1 MTAKQYMNRVRRVD
15 KEITALDNLLHKTRD
30 TLENTTQK
38 YDSDGSQST
47 KDPHKFDRLMELESL
62 IDHKISEQ
70 LSLKAEI
77 LETISKVRDRT
88 QRIVLTEYYLNMKTW
103 EQVAVDISYS
113 YQHTHRIHGHALQ
126 EVNRIINSN
135 KEIM

>member
-15 KEITALDNLLHKTRD
+15 KEITALENLLQKTRD

-62 IDHKISEQ
+62 IDQKISEQ
-70 LSLKAEI
+70 LVLKAET
-77 LETISKVRDRT
+77 LETIGKVRDRT

-103 EQVAVDISYS
+103 EQVAVNINYS

-126 EVNRIINSN
+126 EVNRIINGN